1 MIRVLLV
8 DDNRIIRTCTKQL
21 LIRKGLVSVIGECS
35 DGQEV
40 IPFLNNNKVDVI
52 LMDIKMKFTG
62 GIEATRKVKEQYPEV
77 KVIAFSS
84 YNDSLFKSQM
94 VSAGAVG
101 YILKGVRVEIIM
113 ELIKSVMV
121 EEEII

>member
-8 DDNRIIRTCTKQL
+8 DDNRIIRMCTKQL
-21 LIRKGLVSVIGECS
+21 MIKKGLVSVVGECS